1 MLEDVS
7 FHIQKGDFVGIMG
20 PNGSGKSTI
29 LKLVCQILKPN
40 GGHVLVSEKVA
51 PLLELAAGFH
61 SELTGHENIFLY
73 GSILGMTDIEIKRK
87 WSSIVAFADLGE
99 FLYTRTKFYSDGML
113 VRLGFAIV
121 IHSEFDILVAD
132 EVLAVC
138 DASFQQKCLS
148 RINEIQRENKTILFV
163 SHDAEL
169 VYRIC
174 NKIIHVLDKKVI
186 VTDNS
191 KIQELWIKNTEELPL
206 AF

>member
-1 MLEDVS
+1 M
-7 FHIQKGDFVGIMG
+7 
-20 PNGSGKSTI
+20 SG
-29 LKLVCQILKPN
+29 
-40 GGHVLVSEKVA
+40 KVA

-132 EVLAVC
+132 EVLAVG